1 MTWRSWRQNRRTES
15 VVRKCICGI
24 RCADEACLIGSVTP
38 PTQTRAQEEAFSSRT
53 GVRSRRHGR
62 RHHRDPAPSLLPSG
76 SGCQGDRV
84 VGSRSRRA
92 VESVFG
98 DMFIH
103 AVCLFAYTPSVDFF
117 CDDAVKT
124 TTQRPG
130 WYTNVLLAMSSCG
143 WGMVWNA
150 LW

>member
-1 MTWRSWRQNRRTES
+1 
-15 VVRKCICGI
+15 
-24 RCADEACLIGSVTP
+24 
-38 PTQTRAQEEAFSSRT
+38 
-53 GVRSRRHGR
+53 
-62 RHHRDPAPSLLPSG
+62 
-76 SGCQGDRV
+76 

-124 TTQRPG
+124 TTQRAVLV
-130 WYTNVLLAMSSCG
+130 YERIVSNVV
-143 WGMVWNA
+143 VWVGDG
-150 LW
+150 LERFVVMLCCYVIE